1 MTKRIRTLLLLA
13 TMTTLLAA
21 CGTTTAAPESQAPE
35 PTAPATPSVELS
47 EAPAESP
54 AETPAEAPADERAVD
69 GIITVA
75 DGLAFSG
82 PGSTIQKTLEIGPSV
97 HPALVNG
104 VLFRDTDGRIYL
116 ATSVSDVTAPTFDG
130 PMLLVL
136 NMDNTGPS
144 WDMANA
150 ELLGLEEANGIVF
163 NQNAQVLGY
172 LELP

>member
-35 PTAPATPSVELS
+35 PTQPATPSVEPS
-47 EAPAESP
+47 EAPVES
-54 AETPAEAPADERAVD
+54 PAEAPAEEREVD
-69 GIITVA
+69 GIITIA
-75 DGLAFSG
+75 DGMAFSG
-82 PGSTIQKTLEIGPSV
+82 PGTTIQKTLEIGPSV

-104 VLFRDTDGRIYL
+104 VLFRDTDGQTYL

-150 ELLGLEEANGIVF
+150 ELLGLEEADGIVF
-163 NQNAQVLGY
+163 NQNAQILGY